1 MGESYLRSDIVETEG
16 IDYSYLP
23 ELVGHLLGLAHVRV
37 TQLCTEVMQPL
48 DLTPKQFVTLEF
60 VSKNPNIPQK
70 DIAFHV
76 GTSPT
81 VIVGILDTLTKR
93 KLVKRVRSK
102 DDRRCQ
108 FVQITTKGE
117 AMLGIIR
124 EKAFEVEDLFAAETG
139 LNETERETLLE
150 LLQKV
155 ANRKGK
161 AESEK

>member
-1 MGESYLRSDIVETEG
+1 MGENYLRSDVVEAED

-37 TQLCTEVMQPL
+37 TQLCTEVMQTL

-81 VIVGILDTLTKR
+81 VIVGILDTLTNR
-93 KLVKRVRSK
+93 KLVKRVRSQ
-102 DDRRCQ
+102 DDRRHQ
-108 FVQITTKGE
+108 FVQVTAKGTE
-117 AMLGIIR
+117 MLGIIR
-124 EKAFEVEDLFAAETG
+124 EKAFEVEDLFAAEAG
-139 LNETERETLLE
+139 LSEKERETLLG
-150 LLQKV
+150 LLQKL
-155 ANRKGK
+155 ANREVKNNQ
-161 AESEK
+161 

>member
-1 MGESYLRSDIVETEG
+1 MGENYLRSDVIEAEN

-70 DIAFHV
+70 EIAFHV

-81 VIVGILDTLTKR
+81 VMVGILDTLTKR
-93 KLVKRVRSK
+93 KLVKRVRSQ
-102 DDRRCQ
+102 DDRRHQ
-108 FVQITTKGE
+108 FVQVTTKGKE
-117 AMLGIIR
+117 VLGIIR
-124 EKAFEVEDLFAAETG
+124 EKAFEVEDLFAAEAG
-139 LNETERETLLE
+139 LSEMERETLLR
-150 LLQKV
+150 LLQKL
-155 ANRKGK
+155 ANREVK
-161 AESEK
+161 SNQ